1 MNQDCKN
8 TAETGRRGGE
18 KLGIMGGTFD
28 PVHKAHVWLAAAAA
42 KFAGLDKVIFLPAL
56 RAPLRGA
63 PNSASPADRVNMLKL
78 ALRDFPYPFEIE
90 LCEIENPG
98 LAYSI
103 DTADFLLKKHPG
115 ARLNWIIG
123 DDHLQKL
130 KNWKDAK
137 LLCAKVGFICAPRQ
151 DGLLDLPPELSP
163 LPNPEEI
170 LAARLSAR
178 AQAGER
184 KVEESAGNCGG
195 SAGDSGNSPNSARNS
210 PNSARYSPDA
220 ARYPADDAH
229 DSANGAHNPAGAAHD
244 LSDGAPNQTDIARNH
259 ANAARYPADGARSF
273 SPAGTNS
280 SGGTNSPAGCAD
292 SQYNARTS
300 PPAGR
305 NPHAAAV
312 NPGGGDTYSACAR
325 RDPPGGRAAAVAKI
339 ARILDALEVPQN
351 AHIEFI
357 PFKKMPHS
365 ATMIR
370 AMLSKCG
377 GENRARELDC
387 MLDFRVL
394 SYIKSHQLYGIA
406 EGAIP
411 HSQTQND
418 KP

>member
-8 TAETGRRGGE
+8 IAEAGRRGGE

-163 LPNPEEI
+163 LPNPDEI

-210 PNSARYSPDA
+210 PDAAHNSPDA
-220 ARYPADDAH
+220 ARYPVDDAH
-229 DSANGAHNPAGAAHD
+229 DSVNGAHNPAGAAHD
-244 LSDGAPNQTDIARNH
+244 LSDGVPNQTDIARNYADAVH
-259 ANAARYPADGARSF
+259 NPADGARSF

-280 SGGTNSPAGCAD
+280 SGGTNPPAGCAD
-292 SQYNARTS
+292 PQYNARTS

-305 NPHAAAV
+305 DPHAAAV
-312 NPGGGDTYSACAR
+312 NPDGDTYSACAR
-325 RDPPGGRAAAVAKI
+325 REPPGGRAAAVAKI

-351 AHIEFI
+351 ARIEFI

-370 AMLSKCG
+370 AMLSKCS

-394 SYIKSHQLYGIA
+394 SYIKFHQLYGIA
-406 EGAIP
+406 ESAIP

>member
-8 TAETGRRGGE
+8 IAEAGRRGGE

-42 KFAGLDKVIFLPAL
+42 KFAGFDKVIFLPAL

-151 DGLLDLPPELSP
+151 DGLLNLPPELSP
-163 LPNPEEI
+163 LPNPDEI

-184 KVEESAGNCGG
+184 KVEESAGNCGS
-195 SAGDSGNSPNSARNS
+195 SAGDSGNS

-244 LSDGAPNQTDIARNH
+244 LSDGAPNQTDIARNYADAVH
-259 ANAARYPADGARSF
+259 NPADGARSF

-280 SGGTNSPAGCAD
+280 PAGCTNSPAGCTD
-292 SQYNARTS
+292 PQYNARTS

-305 NPHAAAV
+305 DPHAAAV
-312 NPGGGDTYSACAR
+312 NPGGDTYSACAR
-325 RDPPGGRAAAVAKI
+325 REPPGGRAAAVAKI

-351 AHIEFI
+351 ARIEFI
-357 PFKKMPHS
+357 PLKKMPHS

-370 AMLSKCG
+370 AMLSKCS

-394 SYIKSHQLYGIA
+394 SYIKLHQLYGIA